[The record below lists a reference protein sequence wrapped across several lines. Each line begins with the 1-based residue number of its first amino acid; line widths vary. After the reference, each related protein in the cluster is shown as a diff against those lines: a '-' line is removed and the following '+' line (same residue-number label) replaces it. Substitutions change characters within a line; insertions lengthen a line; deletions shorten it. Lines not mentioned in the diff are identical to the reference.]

1 MSCQLQED
9 SPACFSSAFC
19 TLDLPRTG
27 VLLLQRSYVPG
38 FERAYMVQSGVKIG
52 VRETRRILSDYQLT
66 VDDILQARKF
76 RDVIACSTY
85 PVDIH
90 NPEGSGMLLK
100 ACRRAK
106 LTTSRCALSCRVMP
120 VSMATGQGADV
131 CAALAVHK
139 DKPPR
144 VVPASDVQAE
154 LMRQGAELGR
164 TC

>member
-38 FERAYMVQSGVKIG
+38 LKGPMWYRAASKIG

-66 VDDILQARKF
+66 VDGILQAGKF

-90 NPEGSGMLLK
+90 NPEGRGTLLK
-100 ACRRAK
+100 RLPPGEAYGHPVALSPAALCRYPWRQG
-106 LTTSRCALSCRVMP
+106 RVQMCALR
-120 VSMATGQGADV
+120 
-131 CAALAVHK
+131 
-139 DKPPR
+139 
-144 VVPASDVQAE
+144 
-154 LMRQGAELGR
+154 
-164 TC
+164 